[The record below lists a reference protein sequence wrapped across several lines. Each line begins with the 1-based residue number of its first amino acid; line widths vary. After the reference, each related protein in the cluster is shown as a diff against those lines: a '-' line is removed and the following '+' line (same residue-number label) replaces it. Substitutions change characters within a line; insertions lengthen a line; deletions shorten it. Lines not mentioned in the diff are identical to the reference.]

1 MRYIRV
7 SRRLLQ
13 TRIGTDIIKREYLK
27 KEAVD
32 LEQIRLREGCIN
44 CIVERQL
51 NHYDK
56 EISEKKKVMYMQGVF
71 KILSEADLSESA
83 PVITER
89 IYKLQKEM
97 FGREADF
104 SKIKHTY
111 NQMMLNKEDEVQR
124 KIAASADPLKRAI
137 QYAMTGNYI
146 DFGALDGVEDE
157 KLEELLERSE
167 QNPVDAKEYANLKK
181 DLEKASKLVYL
192 TDNCGE
198 IVLDKI
204 LIGQLMRQY
213 PQIDITVIVRGKPAL
228 NDATLEDAEEAGLS
242 KVVTVIGNGNGITGT
257 WLPEISAEA
266 REKIEEADL
275 ILSKGQGNFETL
287 QGCGKNIYY
296 MFLCKCKL
304 FVERFQM
311 EQFEGVLANELRCQD
326 RSDQEKIG

>member
-1 MRYIRV
+1 M
-7 SRRLLQ
+7 Q
-13 TRIGTDIIKREYLK
+13 KMDGIGYNEERKQQK
-27 KEAVD
+27 KEV
-32 LEQIRLREGCIN
+32 LRMEQARLHTGCIN
-44 CIVERQL
+44 CILDRQL
-51 NHYDK
+51 NNFDSDTP
-56 EISEKKKVMYMQGVF
+56 EEKRREYMQALLR
-71 KILSEADLSESA
+71 ILSEASAEESG
-83 PVITER
+83 PVIAER
-89 IYKLQKEM
+89 IHELQKEM

-181 DLEKASKLVYL
+181 DLEEASKLVYL

-204 LIGQLMRQY
+204 LIGQLMQQY

-228 NDATLEDAEEAGLS
+228 NDATIEDAEEAGLS
-242 KVVTVIGNGNGITGT
+242 EVVTVIGNGNGITGT

-326 RSDQEKIG
+326 RSDQEKLV

>member
-1 MRYIRV
+1 M
-7 SRRLLQ
+7 Q
-13 TRIGTDIIKREYLK
+13 KMDGIGYNEERKQQK
-27 KEAVD
+27 KEV
-32 LEQIRLREGCIN
+32 LRMEQARLHTGCIN
-44 CIVERQL
+44 CILDRQL
-51 NHYDK
+51 NNFDSDTP
-56 EISEKKKVMYMQGVF
+56 EEKRREYMQALLR
-71 KILSEADLSESA
+71 ILSEASAEESG
-83 PVITER
+83 PVIAER
-89 IYKLQKEM
+89 IHELQKEM

-124 KIAASADPLKRAI
+124 EIMASADPLKRAI

-167 QNPVDAKEYANLKK
+167 QNPVDVKEYANLKK
-181 DLEKASKLVYL
+181 DLAEASKLVYL

-204 LIGQLMRQY
+204 LIGQLMQQY

-242 KVVTVIGNGNGITGT
+242 EVVTVIGNGSGITGT

>member
-1 MRYIRV
+1 M
-7 SRRLLQ
+7 Q
-13 TRIGTDIIKREYLK
+13 KMDGIGYNEERKQQK
-27 KEAVD
+27 KEV
-32 LEQIRLREGCIN
+32 LRMEQARLHTGCIN
-44 CIVERQL
+44 CILDRQL
-51 NHYDK
+51 NNFDSDTP
-56 EISEKKKVMYMQGVF
+56 EEKRREYMQALLR
-71 KILSEADLSESA
+71 ILSEASAEESG
-83 PVITER
+83 PVIAER
-89 IYKLQKEM
+89 IHELQKEM

-181 DLEKASKLVYL
+181 DLEEASKLVYL

-204 LIGQLMRQY
+204 LIGQLMQQY

-228 NDATLEDAEEAGLS
+228 NDATIEDAEEAGLS
-242 KVVTVIGNGNGITGT
+242 EVVTVIGNGNGITGT

-326 RSDQEKIG
+326 RSDQEKLG

>member
-1 MRYIRV
+1 MKIMDG
-7 SRRLLQ
+7 
-13 TRIGTDIIKREYLK
+13 IGYNEERKQQK
-27 KEAVD
+27 KEV
-32 LEQIRLREGCIN
+32 LRMEQARLHTGCIN
-44 CIVERQL
+44 CILDRQL
-51 NHYDK
+51 NNFDSDTP
-56 EISEKKKVMYMQGVF
+56 EEKRREYMQALLR
-71 KILSEADLSESA
+71 ILSEASAEESG
-83 PVITER
+83 PVIAER
-89 IYKLQKEM
+89 IHELQKEM

-124 KIAASADPLKRAI
+124 EIAASADPLKRAI

-181 DLEKASKLVYL
+181 DLAEASKLVYL

-198 IVLDKI
+198 IVLDKV

-228 NDATLEDAEEAGLS
+228 NDATLGDAEEVGLS
-242 KVVTVIGNGNGITGT
+242 EIVTVIGNGNGITGT

>member
-1 MRYIRV
+1 M
-7 SRRLLQ
+7 Q
-13 TRIGTDIIKREYLK
+13 KMDGIGYNEERKQQK
-27 KEAVD
+27 KEV
-32 LEQIRLREGCIN
+32 LRMEQARLHTGCIN
-44 CIVERQL
+44 CILDRQL
-51 NHYDK
+51 NNFDSDTP
-56 EISEKKKVMYMQGVF
+56 EEKRREYMQALLR
-71 KILSEADLSESA
+71 ILSEASAEESG
-83 PVITER
+83 PVIAER
-89 IYKLQKEM
+89 IHKLQKEM

-124 KIAASADPLKRAI
+124 EIAASADPLKRAI

-181 DLEKASKLVYL
+181 DLEEASKLVYL

-204 LIGQLMRQY
+204 LIGQLMQQY

-228 NDATLEDAEEAGLS
+228 NDATLEDAKEAGLS
-242 KVVTVIGNGNGITGT
+242 EIVTVIGNGSGITGT

-326 RSDQEKIG
+326 RSDQEKLG

>member
-1 MRYIRV
+1 M
-7 SRRLLQ
+7 Q
-13 TRIGTDIIKREYLK
+13 KMDGIGYNEERKQQK
-27 KEAVD
+27 KEV
-32 LEQIRLREGCIN
+32 LRMEQARLHTGCIN
-44 CIVERQL
+44 CILDRQL
-51 NHYDK
+51 NNFDSDTP
-56 EISEKKKVMYMQGVF
+56 EEKRREYMQALLR
-71 KILSEADLSESA
+71 ILSEASAEESG
-83 PVITER
+83 PVIAER
-89 IYKLQKEM
+89 IHELQKEM

-124 KIAASADPLKRAI
+124 EIMASADPLKRAI

-181 DLEKASKLVYL
+181 DLEEASKLVYL

-204 LIGQLMRQY
+204 LIGQLMQQY

-242 KVVTVIGNGNGITGT
+242 EVVTVIGNGSGITGT

>member
-1 MRYIRV
+1 M
-7 SRRLLQ
+7 Q
-13 TRIGTDIIKREYLK
+13 KMDGIGYNEERKQQK
-27 KEAVD
+27 KEV
-32 LEQIRLREGCIN
+32 LRMEQARLHTGCIN
-44 CIVERQL
+44 CILDRQL
-51 NHYDK
+51 NNFDSDTP
-56 EISEKKKVMYMQGVF
+56 EEKRREYMQALLR
-71 KILSEADLSESA
+71 ILSEASAEESG
-83 PVITER
+83 PVIAER
-89 IYKLQKEM
+89 IHELQKEM

-124 KIAASADPLKRAI
+124 EIMASADPLKRAI

-167 QNPVDAKEYANLKK
+167 QNPVDVKEYANLKK
-181 DLEKASKLVYL
+181 DLAEASKLVYL

-204 LIGQLMRQY
+204 LIGQLMQQY

-228 NDATLEDAEEAGLS
+228 NDATLEDAEEVGLS
-242 KVVTVIGNGNGITGT
+242 EVVTVIGNGSGITGT

>member
-1 MRYIRV
+1 M
-7 SRRLLQ
+7 Q
-13 TRIGTDIIKREYLK
+13 KMDGIGYNEERKQQK
-27 KEAVD
+27 KEV
-32 LEQIRLREGCIN
+32 LRMEQARLHTGCIN
-44 CIVERQL
+44 CILDRQL
-51 NHYDK
+51 NNFDSDTP
-56 EISEKKKVMYMQGVF
+56 EEKRREYMQALLR
-71 KILSEADLSESA
+71 ILSEASAEESG
-83 PVITER
+83 PVIAER
-89 IYKLQKEM
+89 IHELQKEM

-124 KIAASADPLKRAI
+124 EIMASADPLKRAI

-167 QNPVDAKEYANLKK
+167 QNPVDVKEYANLKK
-181 DLEKASKLVYL
+181 DLAEASKLVYL

-204 LIGQLMRQY
+204 LIGQLMQQY

-228 NDATLEDAEEAGLS
+228 NDATLEDAKEAGLS
-242 KVVTVIGNGNGITGT
+242 EIVTVIGNGSGITGT

-311 EQFEGVLANELRCQD
+311 EQFEGVLVNELRCQD

>member
-1 MRYIRV
+1 M
-7 SRRLLQ
+7 Q
-13 TRIGTDIIKREYLK
+13 KMDGIGYNEERKQQK
-27 KEAVD
+27 KEV
-32 LEQIRLREGCIN
+32 LRMEQARLHTGCIN
-44 CIVERQL
+44 CILDRQL
-51 NHYDK
+51 NNFDSDTP
-56 EISEKKKVMYMQGVF
+56 EEKRREYMQALLR
-71 KILSEADLSESA
+71 ILSEASAEESG
-83 PVITER
+83 PVIAER
-89 IYKLQKEM
+89 IHELQKEM

-124 KIAASADPLKRAI
+124 EIMASADPLKRAI

-167 QNPVDAKEYANLKK
+167 QNPVDVKEYANLKK
-181 DLEKASKLVYL
+181 DLAEASKLVYL

-204 LIGQLMRQY
+204 LIGQLMQQY

-228 NDATLEDAEEAGLS
+228 NDATLEDAEEVGLS
-242 KVVTVIGNGNGITGT
+242 EVVTVIGNGSGITGT

-311 EQFEGVLANELRCQD
+311 EQFEGVLANELQCQD

>member
-1 MRYIRV
+1 M
-7 SRRLLQ
+7 Q
-13 TRIGTDIIKREYLK
+13 KMDGIGYNEERKQQK
-27 KEAVD
+27 KEV
-32 LEQIRLREGCIN
+32 LRMEQARLHTGCIN
-44 CIVERQL
+44 CILDRQL
-51 NHYDK
+51 NNFDSDTP
-56 EISEKKKVMYMQGVF
+56 EEKRREYMQALLR
-71 KILSEADLSESA
+71 ILSEASAEESG
-83 PVITER
+83 PVIAER
-89 IYKLQKEM
+89 IHKLQKEM

-124 KIAASADPLKRAI
+124 EIVASADPLKRAI

-157 KLEELLERSE
+157 KLEELLKRSA
-167 QNPVDAKEYANLKK
+167 QNLVDAKEYANLKK
-181 DLEKASKLVYL
+181 DLAEASKLVYL

-204 LIGQLMRQY
+204 LIGQLMQQY

-228 NDATLEDAEEAGLS
+228 NDAILEDAEEAGLS
-242 KVVTVIGNGNGITGT
+242 EVVTVIGNGNGITGT

-275 ILSKGQGNFETL
+275 IFSKGQGNFETL

-311 EQFEGVLANELRCQD
+311 EQFEGVLANELRCRD

>member
-1 MRYIRV
+1 M
-7 SRRLLQ
+7 Q
-13 TRIGTDIIKREYLK
+13 KMDGIGYNEERKQQK
-27 KEAVD
+27 KEV
-32 LEQIRLREGCIN
+32 LRMEQARLHTGCIN
-44 CIVERQL
+44 CILDRQL
-51 NHYDK
+51 NNFDSDTP
-56 EISEKKKVMYMQGVF
+56 EEKRREYMQALLR
-71 KILSEADLSESA
+71 ILSEASAEESG
-83 PVITER
+83 PVIAER
-89 IYKLQKEM
+89 IHELQKEM

-157 KLEELLERSE
+157 KLEELLKRST

-181 DLEKASKLVYL
+181 DLAEASKLVYL

-204 LIGQLMRQY
+204 LIGQLMQQY

-242 KVVTVIGNGNGITGT
+242 EVVTVIGNGSGITGT